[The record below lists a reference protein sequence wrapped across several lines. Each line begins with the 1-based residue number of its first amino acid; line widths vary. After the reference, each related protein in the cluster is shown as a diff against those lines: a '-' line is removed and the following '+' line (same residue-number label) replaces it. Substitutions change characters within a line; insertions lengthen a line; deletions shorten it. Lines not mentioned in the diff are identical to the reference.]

1 MTQYFPYGVKLSKGQ
16 MEKLSRAYAN
26 KSPITLRLEKS
37 DLKGNDELMLTKTQI
52 KRIQK
57 AMGMNKGVDIKISKS
72 QIRNV
77 ARHGGSL
84 WSSLAGLSSKLLPM
98 ALPLAKKAIAPLATG
113 ALSGLASLGVN
124 KLFGSGQKGGFLIPD
139 SKVNQLIQYKEYL
152 TAKQKQDILNAL
164 QTGSGVHIKP
174 TKKQMGTGIGTILA
188 SIGIPM
194 LLDAVLGKGLQVDSS
209 RSRRSLPI
217 HVPDTTTTKDG
228 GLVLPVNYRSNP
240 FFGTWD
246 QMKNPIGL
254 GIKKKTMK
262 KKKGKGLL
270 TGALGVDQDTG
281 FNKNV
286 WSKIPL
292 LGQLI

>member
-1 MTQYFPYGVKLSKGQ
+1 MTQYFPYSVRLSEGQ

-84 WSSLAGLSSKLLPM
+84 WSSLAGMSSKLLPM
-98 ALPLAKKAIAPLATG
+98 ALPLVKKAIPRLATG
-113 ALSGLASLGVN
+113 ALSGLASLGVD
-124 KLFGSGQKGGFLIPD
+124 KLFGSGQKGGFFIPD
-139 SKVNQLIQYKEYL
+139 SKVNQLIQYKDYL
-152 TAKQKQDILNAL
+152 TTKQKQDILNAL
-164 QTGSGVHIKP
+164 QTGSSVHIKP
-174 TKKQMGTGIGTILA
+174 TKKQMGGAIGMILA
-188 SIGIPM
+188 SIGIAM
-194 LLDAVLGKGLQVDSS
+194 LLNSILGKGLQVDSR

-217 HVPDTTTTKDG
+217 HVPDTSVKDG
-228 GLVLPVNYRSNP
+228 GLVLPVNYRSEP

-254 GIKKKTMK
+254 GMK
-262 KKKGKGLL
+262 KKK
-270 TGALGVDQDTG
+270 ARD
-281 FNKNV
+281 F
-286 WSKIPL
+286 
-292 LGQLI
+292 